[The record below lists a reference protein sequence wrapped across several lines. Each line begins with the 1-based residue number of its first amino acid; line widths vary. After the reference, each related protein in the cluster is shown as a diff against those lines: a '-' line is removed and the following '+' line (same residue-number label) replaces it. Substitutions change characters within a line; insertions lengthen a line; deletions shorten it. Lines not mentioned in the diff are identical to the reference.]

1 MGLISRVSSRTY
13 RNLEKKIETQTQT
26 NKKMPTTG
34 LACILSFTFL
44 LYSAYS
50 ASQIPNDKP
59 LPFDIVLQAFIGFIA
74 SSISVVW
81 YYGNFKSI
89 VSSNDQETATSD
101 YLQKYKASM
110 GFMTFNH
117 RGRYR
122 TVY

>member
-13 RNLEKKIETQTQT
+13 RKKNIFLFKNMIGTS
-26 NKKMPTTG
+26 
-34 LACILSFTFL
+34 CILSFIFL

-59 LPFDIVLQAFIGFIA
+59 LPFDIILQALIA
-74 SSISVVW
+74 FVSSSVSVVW

-101 YLQKYKASM
+101 YLQKNKIWV
-110 GFMTFNH
+110 FH
-117 RGRYR
+117 KKKKKKKKK
-122 TVY
+122 